1 MVARPL
7 RPLDGLAAWQ
17 LYEMLTNTH
26 PDTAADLAGLAATL
40 DLTRRHPRL
49 AAAGARRLE
58 AGGDPDG
65 ALALVEAA
73 LAARAASTDPA
84 WPDLVAARD
93 AINARQVAAARLPA
107 GPAPHRAGHTAPTCR
122 PDRRRFHKSRA
133 RYRPGPRT
141 SPPRPPLR
149 APLRAPPHHPVKPRS
164 RSRCG
169 ASHARR
175 TVGATDTAR
184 RVLSVAA

>member
-7 RPLDGLAAWQ
+7 HPLDGLAAWQ

-65 ALALVEAA
+65 ALALIEAA

-122 PDRRRFHKSRA
+122 PDRRRFQIQ
-133 RYRPGPRT
+133 GPVPT
-141 SPPRPPLR
+141 GPEDVTAQTSTQSSTQSPSPP
-149 APLRAPPHHPVKPRS
+149 PVKPRS